1 MKNEKTTAFEFGIYN
16 IFKPYGWTSFD
27 VVNKLKKISKEKK
40 IGHAGTLDPMATGVL
55 VVAVGREYTKKL
67 QELTNFNKCYL
78 AEIMLGVETDS
89 YDLEGNIVEM
99 RQPGKIEREMV
110 LEVLAK
116 FKGEIKQKP
125 PIYSAIKKN
134 GRKLYEYARK
144 NQEVEIEERSVQISS
159 MELLSF
165 KNGYFPKLIIKTE
178 VSKGTYIRSLAH
190 DIGVMLNT
198 GAVLNRLTRLAV
210 GPYHVQES
218 RQLNEF
224 F

>member
-1 MKNEKTTAFEFGIYN
+1 MENKKNTVLEFGIYN

-27 VVNKLKKISKEKK
+27 VVNKLKKIFKEKK

-67 QELTNFNKCYL
+67 QELTGLDKCYL

-89 YDLEGNIVEM
+89 YDLEGNIVQM
-99 RQPGKIEREMV
+99 KQPGTIEEEAV
-110 LEVLAK
+110 IEVLK
-116 FKGEIKQKP
+116 NFKGEIKQNP
-125 PIYSAIKKN
+125 PVYSAIKKN

-144 NQEVEIEERSVQISS
+144 NQEVEIEERTVQISS
-159 MELLSF
+159 MKLLSY
-165 KNGYFPKLIIKTE
+165 KNGFFPKLIIKTV

-198 GAVLNRLTRLAV
+198 GAVLSRLTRLAV
-210 GPYHVQES
+210 GPYYVQES